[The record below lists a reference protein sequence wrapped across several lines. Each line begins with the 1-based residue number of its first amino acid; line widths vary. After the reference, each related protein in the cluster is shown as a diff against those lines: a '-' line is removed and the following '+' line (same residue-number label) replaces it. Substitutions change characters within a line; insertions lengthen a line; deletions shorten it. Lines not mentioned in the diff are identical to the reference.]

1 MLAERVTIFEKLL
14 RRVKLQAQ
22 RDAEAVA
29 QRRGQL
35 ARARRRADE
44 REVRQIE
51 ADGVRARPL
60 ANDDVDGVVLHRG
73 VQDLLHAAV
82 QAVDLVD
89 EQDVPL
95 AQIRQKRRK
104 VARLFN
110 GGAGRD
116 ADVHSHFLGNNARE
130 RRLAEARRAVQQHV
144 VERFAALFRRRNEDG
159 KVALRLLLPDVFRE
173 RLRAQRALLCVLAQ
187 ESLGHDRLF
196 INIGSKINAQK
207 LTSFH
212 QASQILRRARR
223 KLNSIVICRDRR

>member
-1 MLAERVTIFEKLL
+1 
-14 RRVKLQAQ
+14 
-22 RDAEAVA
+22 
-29 QRRGQL
+29 
-35 ARARRRADE
+35 
-44 REVRQIE
+44 
-51 ADGVRARPL
+51 
-60 ANDDVDGVVLHRG
+60 
-73 VQDLLHAAV
+73 
-82 QAVDLVD
+82 VDLVD

-144 VERFAALFRRRNEDG
+144 VERFAALFRRRDEDG

-173 RLRAQRALLCVLAQ
+173 RLRAQRALLRVLAQ

-196 INIGSKINAQK
+196 INVGSKINAQA
-207 LTSFH
+207 LTLLFVLCEGIIST
-212 QASQILRRARR
+212 
-223 KLNSIVICRDRR
+223 